1 MKKTILLSFVLL
13 AGLGLHGQSA
23 LKTPIDSASYA
34 YGQLVGNSLKR
45 QLPEGMNIDLIMEAM
60 RAVLNDAPQALDQQ
74 TSTECFNRFQQEA
87 QKKAGEKN
95 KIEGEKAK
103 LEGSKFLAENK
114 KRKEVT
120 TTSSGLQYEVLKRGN
135 SKESPKATDK
145 VKVHYHGTN
154 TDGSVFD
161 SSVERGEPI
170 SFPLNQVIAGWTEG
184 VQLMHIGDK
193 FKFYIP
199 SELAYGERS
208 PSPKIKP
215 NSVLVFEVELFEIN
229 PKED

>member
-1 MKKTILLSFVLL
+1 MKKTILFSFILFVGLSLN
-13 AGLGLHGQSA
+13 GQSA
-23 LKTPIDSASYA
+23 LKTPLDSASYA
-34 YGQLVGNSLKR
+34 YGQLIGNSLKR
-45 QLPEGMNIDLIMEAM
+45 QLPEGMNISLIMEAM
-60 RAVLNDAPQALDQQ
+60 DAVLRDAPQVLDQQ

-87 QKKAGEKN
+87 QKKAGEKA
-95 KIEGEKAK
+95 KIEGDKAK
-103 LEGSKFLAENK
+103 IEGVKFLTENK
-114 KRKEVT
+114 QRKEIT
-120 TTSSGLQYEVLKRGN
+120 TTASGLQYEVLKRGEG
-135 SKESPKATDK
+135 KESPKATDK

-170 SFPLNQVIAGWTEG
+170 SFGLNQVISGWTEG
-184 VQLMHIGDK
+184 VQLMHVGDK

-229 PKED
+229 PKD